1 MKKNI
6 FFTKNFFPF
15 FQNSNDFVVADTC
28 PAIKT
33 KAQLLNM
40 KKLLLHHVDE
50 LSDRRDGLLA
60 VLLSQRSPRSP
71 GSLGVREFSA
81 LEFTLATMTGK

>member
-1 MKKNI
+1 
-6 FFTKNFFPF
+6 
-15 FQNSNDFVVADTC
+15 
-28 PAIKT
+28 
-33 KAQLLNM
+33 M